1 MKILTYQEYSSTII
15 LCILIHFIYM
25 SVVDF
30 SFIINPLCSAN
41 TNGRTCWVATS
52 RLGAS
57 IIPYGPDVSLSHSAG
72 AGNERRS
79 ATSPED
85 TDWASSAGNDLRPP
99 DGSDVRELRRFA
111 GNFIPTK
118 RDLNQK

>member
-15 LCILIHFIYM
+15 LCILIRLIYM

-30 SFIINPLCSAN
+30 SLIINLLCSVN
-41 TNGRTCWVATS
+41 TNGQTCWVATS
-52 RLGAS
+52 RLGGS
-57 IIPYGPDVSLSHSAG
+57 IIPYASDVSRSRSAG

-85 TDWASSAGNDLRPP
+85 TD
-99 DGSDVRELRRFA
+99 
-111 GNFIPTK
+111 
-118 RDLNQK
+118 